1 MRFLLAFIVLLL
13 FAFNA
18 NATTVQK
25 ENVKKDSVKKA
36 VVIIDSSKVAIKK
49 IDEEA
54 VNEYSKQR
62 DFIYDD
68 VTPAGLSWW
77 DRFWMAVGRWFA
89 KLFSGGGKHL
99 PNTGFLIFLK
109 YAAIVL
115 AVALIVF
122 IVMKIFGLDLKFLTG
137 KSKTVDI
144 PYEESLENIHE
155 IDFEDHLENAI
166 NSGNYRLAVRLLYL
180 KTLKHLTD
188 RNLINWQPEKTNQTY
203 VAELNNEL
211 YKTEFAGL
219 TLQFEYI
226 WYGDFYIDKASFE
239 PINESFN
246 QFNKQL

>member
-1 MRFLLAFIVLLL
+1 MRFLLAFVVFLL

-18 NATTVQK
+18 NATAIQK
-25 ENVKKDSVKKA
+25 ENVKKDSIKKA
-36 VVIIDSSKVAIKK
+36 TLITDSSKITIKQ
-49 IDEEA
+49 IDEQA

-77 DRFWMAVGRWFA
+77 DRFWMAVGRWFER
-89 KLFSGGGKHL
+89 LFSGGGKRL
-99 PNTGFLIFLK
+99 PNTGFLVFLK
-109 YAAIVL
+109 YASITV

-137 KSKTVDI
+137 KSKAVDI

-166 NSGNYRLAVRLLYL
+166 SNGNYRLAVRLLYL
-180 KTLKHLTD
+180 KTLKQLTD

-203 VAELNNEL
+203 IAELTEEH
-211 YKTEFAGL
+211 KTDFADL
-219 TLQFEYI
+219 TLRFEYI
-226 WYGDFYIDKASFE
+226 WYGDFYIDKESFE

>member
-1 MRFLLAFIVLLL
+1 M
-13 FAFNA
+13 
-18 NATTVQK
+18 
-25 ENVKKDSVKKA
+25 
-36 VVIIDSSKVAIKK
+36 
-49 IDEEA
+49 
-54 VNEYSKQR
+54 
-62 DFIYDD
+62 
-68 VTPAGLSWW
+68 G
-77 DRFWMAVGRWFA
+77 VGRWFA

-99 PNTGFLIFLK
+99 PNTAFLIFLK

-203 VAELNNEL
+203 VAELGNEV
-211 YKTEFAGL
+211 YKTDFAAL

-226 WYGDFYIDKASFE
+226 WYGDFYIDRDSFE
-239 PINESFN
+239 PINQSFTQFN
-246 QFNKQL
+246 QQL